1 MSMDDLYRQDILDHS
16 SNPRNFGTL
25 DHPDISA
32 EDSNPLC
39 GDKIRMDLRVRDG
52 TIEDVRF
59 TGIGCSISRAAASM
73 LTEEIKGKTLEEVK
87 HIGRDEVLEM
97 LGIELGPVRLKCA
110 LLALKTLKVGVYG
123 IQSWT
128 AEEEG

>member
-59 TGIGCSISRAAASM
+59 TGG
-73 LTEEIKGKTLEEVK
+73 
-87 HIGRDEVLEM
+87 
-97 LGIELGPVRLKCA
+97 
-110 LLALKTLKVGVYG
+110 LKTELKSGDQVSIIPAIAGG
-123 IQSWT
+123 
-128 AEEEG
+128 